1 MSNQI
6 VASKVF
12 APLLAAVILLT
23 AGAIFAQA
31 EKRTATGGGI
41 PDIVPPATCPQT
53 SSVTL
58 DANTPYVLASD
69 IGSIHNYT
77 TQLNWGLNLHPP
89 HPTGDKGYLH
99 TFVWKRGHRCCQ
111 VVSGVMK
118 VQLTAL
124 QVGTNPTSSQDA
136 GNDNISI
143 IHQGLPI
150 PPYNERIYN
159 NLPPFQAGQ
168 TVTKPWTLN
177 PAALHLLNT
186 TGHLTLYVE
195 DDTSVTSATLQLTI
209 CCLTD

>member
-1 MSNQI
+1 MRNQT
-6 VASKVF
+6 VASKIF

-23 AGAIFAQA
+23 AGSVFAQ
-31 EKRTATGGGI
+31 EKKRTVGGGGI
-41 PDIVPPATCPQT
+41 PDIVRPATCPAT

-58 DANTPYVLASD
+58 DATTGYVLTSD

-77 TQLNWGLNLHPP
+77 TQLNWGLHLN

-99 TFVWKRGHRCCQ
+99 TFVWKHGHRCCQ

-118 VQLTAL
+118 VQMTAL
-124 QVGTNPTSSQDA
+124 QAGTNPTSSQDA

-150 PPYNERIYN
+150 PPYNERIYT

-168 TVTKPWTLN
+168 TVTKSWTLN

>member
-77 TQLNWGLNLHPP
+77 TQLNWGLNLHP
-89 HPTGDKGYLH
+89 
-99 TFVWKRGHRCCQ
+99 
-111 VVSGVMK
+111 K
-118 VQLTAL
+118 VQMTAL
-124 QVGTNPTSSQDA
+124 QAGTNPTSSQDA

-150 PPYNERIYN
+150 PPYNERIYT

>member
-1 MSNQI
+1 MRNQTI
-6 VASKVF
+6 ARNVF
-12 APLLAAVILLT
+12 APLLAAAILLI
-23 AGAIFAQA
+23 AGPGLAQE
-31 EKRTATGGGI
+31 EKRTVVGGGGGTG
-41 PDIVPPATCPQT
+41 DIVHPATCPST

-58 DANTPYVLASD
+58 DANTPYVLTSD

-77 TQLNWGLNLHPP
+77 TQLNWGLHLN

-99 TFVWKRGHRCCQ
+99 TFVWSRGHRCCQ

-118 VQLTAL
+118 VQMTAL
-124 QVGTNPTSSQDA
+124 QAGTNPPGGNDA

-150 PPYNERIYN
+150 PPYNERIYT

-177 PAALHLLNT
+177 AAALHLLNT

>member
-1 MSNQI
+1 MRNQT
-6 VASKVF
+6 VASKIF

-23 AGAIFAQA
+23 AGSVFAQ
-31 EKRTATGGGI
+31 EKKRAVGGGGI
-41 PDIVPPATCPQT
+41 PDIVRPATCPQT

-58 DANTPYVLASD
+58 DATTGYVLTSD

-77 TQLNWGLNLHPP
+77 TQLNWGLHLN

-99 TFVWKRGHRCCQ
+99 TFVWKHGHRCCQ

-118 VQLTAL
+118 VQMTAL
-124 QVGTNPTSSQDA
+124 QAGTNPTSSQDA

-150 PPYNERIYN
+150 PPYNERIYT

-168 TVTKPWTLN
+168 TVTKSWTLN

>member
-1 MSNQI
+1 MRNQT
-6 VASKVF
+6 VASKIF

-23 AGAIFAQA
+23 AGSVFAQ
-31 EKRTATGGGI
+31 EKKRTVGGGGI
-41 PDIVPPATCPQT
+41 PDIVRPATCPQT

-58 DANTPYVLASD
+58 DATTGYVLTSD

-77 TQLNWGLNLHPP
+77 TQLNWGLHLN

-99 TFVWKRGHRCCQ
+99 TFVWKHGHRCCQ

-118 VQLTAL
+118 VQMTAL
-124 QVGTNPTSSQDA
+124 QAGTNPTSSQDA

-150 PPYNERIYN
+150 PPYNERIYT

-168 TVTKPWTLN
+168 TVTKSWTLN